1 MASQQRWTGHRRTRM
16 RSGADGSEQMGA
28 WPSLQVGLEDV
39 WRIWPPKMIFRDVYL
54 LLLFFFYLIY
64 LAVPGLTCGTL
75 ALWLQPLGSSSLT
88 RDQTWAPTL
97 GMWRLSHWTTRRVWD
112 VHLTSLFPC
121 SQPIR

>member
-1 MASQQRWTGHRRTRM
+1 M

-54 LLLFFFYLIY
+54 LLLLFFYLIY

-88 RDQTWAPTL
+88 RDQTWAPYIGNVEAQPL
-97 GMWRLSHWTTRRVWD
+97 GHQD
-112 VHLTSLFPC
+112 SLGC
-121 SQPIR
+121 SSEESVPLFTAHKVK